1 MSQHGSGF
9 AKSHVRTLAG
19 RCERWFAFTH
29 RSIGSSLVNWLVIS
43 SHSKHVI
50 TRPVQQKPPA
60 SITSWVKIPS
70 CQPRIHRPL
79 LFFRIDGT
87 PPIRDHLRLKCHQPM
102 QISQR
107 GESKSGL
114 DTTRYYTQNF
124 ELPCHFQPLQVDS
137 PSVAASLTQW
147 LPGLSPM
154 DGLEYPQPKI
164 HRFFLHEL
172 GGFPVN
178 FSSKS
183 GTQEQWV
190 LTINNVGIWLIN
202 DGWLMNMGQ
211 KIDGNEPSKIF
222 PTRSKRVLHVFHLS
236 NFLPYS
242 SIFSISVSNMFSS
255 KFSESSNRMC
265 I

>member
-107 GESKSGL
+107 WIKIRAWHYKIL
-114 DTTRYYTQNF
+114 HT
-124 ELPCHFQPLQVDS
+124 ELWTPL
-137 PSVAASLTQW
+137 P
-147 LPGLSPM
+147 
-154 DGLEYPQPKI
+154 
-164 HRFFLHEL
+164 
-172 GGFPVN
+172 FPA
-178 FSSKS
+178 
-183 GTQEQWV
+183 
-190 LTINNVGIWLIN
+190 LA
-202 DGWLMNMGQ
+202 GWLSLCGSFSDSVTSWAFTNGWLG
-211 KIDGNEPSKIF
+211 IS
-222 PTRSKRVLHVFHLS
+222 PT
-236 NFLPYS
+236 
-242 SIFSISVSNMFSS
+242 
-255 KFSESSNRMC
+255 
-265 I
+265 